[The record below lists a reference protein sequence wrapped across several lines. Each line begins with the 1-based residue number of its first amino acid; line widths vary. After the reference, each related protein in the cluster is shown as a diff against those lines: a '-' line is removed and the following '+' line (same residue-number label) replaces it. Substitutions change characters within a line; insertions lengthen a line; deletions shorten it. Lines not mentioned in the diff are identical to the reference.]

1 MNALYGIIGHPLS
14 HSFSPAYFTEKF
26 AKENIHAKY
35 KAFEFPNIH
44 YFGEILKNHP
54 ELKGL
59 NVTLPHKQTIID
71 QLDALSTEA
80 AEIGAVNC
88 IDIRDGILKG
98 YNTDAIGFERSF
110 SPLLKA
116 HHQKALVLGTG
127 GASQAIKYVLD
138 KLHIP
143 YLNVSRKKSA
153 AAITYEEIDGKLL
166 EEYTIIIN
174 TTPVGMYPHIEE
186 TPKLPFVFIY
196 RNHLLYD
203 LVYNPEET
211 KFLSLGKAQGAA
223 VKSGMEMLVLQ
234 AEASWEIWNS

>member
-1 MNALYGIIGHPLS
+1 MSALYGIIGYPLS
-14 HSFSPAYFTEKF
+14 HSFSPAYFNEKF
-26 AKENIHAKY
+26 AREKIDAQY
-35 KAFEFPNIH
+35 KAFELPDIH

-54 ELKGL
+54 NLKGL
-59 NVTLPHKQTIID
+59 NITLPHKQTIID
-71 QLDALSTEA
+71 QLDALSAEA

-110 SPLLKA
+110 SPLLKEQ
-116 HHQKALVLGTG
+116 HKKALVLGTG
-127 GASQAIKYVLD
+127 GAAQAVKYVLE
-138 KLHIP
+138 KLNIT

-153 AAITYEEIDGKLL
+153 ATITYEEIDGKLL

-174 TTPVGMYPHIEE
+174 TTPLGMYPHVKQ
-186 TPKLPFVFIY
+186 TPDIPFVLIC

-211 KFLSLGKAQGAA
+211 RFLSLGKAQKAT
-223 VKSGMEMLVLQ
+223 VTNGMEMLELQ
-234 AEASWEIWNS
+234 AEVSWEIWNS

>member
-1 MNALYGIIGHPLS
+1 MSALYGIIGHALS
-14 HSFSPAYFTEKF
+14 HSFSPAYFNEKF
-26 AKENIHAKY
+26 VRENIDARY
-35 KAFEFPNIH
+35 KAFELPDIH

-116 HHQKALVLGTG
+116 HHEKALVLGTG
-127 GASQAIKYVLD
+127 GASQAVKYVLN
-138 KLHIP
+138 KLNIP
-143 YLNVSRKKSA
+143 YLNVSRKKGTTT
-153 AAITYEEIDGKLL
+153 IVYEEIDGNLL

-174 TTPVGMYPHIEE
+174 TTPVGMYPHVEE
-186 TPKLPFVFIY
+186 TPELPFAFIY

-211 KFLSLGKAQGAA
+211 KFLSSGKAQGAT
-223 VKSGMEMLVLQ
+223 VKNGMEMLELQ
-234 AEASWEIWNS
+234 AEVSWQIWNS